1 MRYLWILVEQIVRY
15 CCCWFLL
22 SVTWGSW
29 ESERTNELCCPANS
43 PATSLRKCQFGISL
57 IERGILPHSPAQ
69 HALYM
74 YSVCVYARVCV
85 CQAGKNK
92 KVTRI
97 ERDAAMPNL
106 ITCRV
111 CLQCF
116 FSLQWIHH
124 TSVLRYFCLNVMF
137 SYFLHTSP
145 LKCIKALVSRSSRCQ
160 TQCGSSLQFK
170 YINYFKVCRVSD
182 TTL

>member
-1 MRYLWILVEQIVRY
+1 MS
-15 CCCWFLL
+15 FAALL
-22 SVTWGSW
+22 I
-29 ESERTNELCCPANS
+29 P
-43 PATSLRKCQFGISL
+43 PI
-57 IERGILPHSPAQ
+57 PHSGSVSLASRLLREASCPT
-69 HALYM
+69 ALHNMHYT
-74 YSVCVYARVCV
+74 CTVCV
-85 CQAGKNK
+85 CVCACVCVRQAGKNK

-97 ERDAAMPNL
+97 EWDAAMPNL
-106 ITCRV
+106 ITCQV

-145 LKCIKALVSRSSRCQ
+145 LKCIKASVSRSSRCQ
-160 TQCGSSLQFK
+160 TQCVSSLQFK

-182 TTL
+182 ATL